1 MTSRVMLISPAMS
14 AALREAR
21 FDDGCPLDPAGL
33 RLAEAAAGSLP
44 AADHVLLSPTVRCR
58 ETAEALG
65 LGTLAVTDPDLAGLD
80 VGRWRGA
87 TLAEVSAA
95 EPEAVGRWLADPS
108 SAPHGGES
116 VSGLCERVAKWLE
129 TVADPSAGASG
140 SGASGSSS
148 SGSGS
153 GSASGAGPG
162 PRPGAGPGSGP
173 GAGPGPGSVRVIAVV
188 EPEIVRAGVVL
199 ALGAPESAF
208 WRVDV
213 PPLVATEFSGRAGR
227 WNVRVGRALGE

>member
-33 RLAEAAAGSLP
+33 RLAEAATGSLS
-44 AADHVLLSPTVRCR
+44 AADQVLVSPTVRCR
-58 ETAEALG
+58 ETAAALG
-65 LGTLAVTDPDLAGLD
+65 LDALAFTEPPELSGLD

-87 TLAEVSAA
+87 TLAEVSAD

-116 VSGLCERVAKWLE
+116 VAGLCERVAKWLE
-129 TVADPSAGASG
+129 TAADPSSGASG
-140 SGASGSSS
+140 SGSTEG
-148 SGSGS
+148 
-153 GSASGAGPG
+153 SGAG
-162 PRPGAGPGSGP
+162 
-173 GAGPGPGSVRVIAVV
+173 SVRIIAVV
-188 EPEIVRAGVVL
+188 EPEIVRAGVVR

-213 PPLVATEFSGRAGR
+213 PPLVVTEFSGRAGR

>member
-21 FDDGCPLDPAGL
+21 FDDGYPIDPAGL

-44 AADHVLLSPTVRCR
+44 TADQVLVSPTVRCR
-58 ETAEALG
+58 ETAAALG
-65 LGTLAVTDPDLAGLD
+65 LDTLAVTEPELAGLD

-87 TLAEVSAA
+87 TLAEVSTD

-116 VSGLCERVAKWLE
+116 VVGLCERVAKWLE
-129 TVADPSAGASG
+129 AVADPGSGLG
-140 SGASGSSS
+140 SGASGSDSD
-148 SGSGS
+148 
-153 GSASGAGPG
+153 SASAS
-162 PRPGAGPGSGP
+162 AS
-173 GAGPGPGSVRVIAVV
+173 ASASGPGSVRIIAVV
-188 EPEIVRAGVVL
+188 EPEIVRAGVVR

-213 PPLVATEFSGRAGR
+213 PPLVVTEFSGRASR
-227 WNVRVGRALGE
+227 WNVRVGRALGR

>member
-21 FDDGCPLDPAGL
+21 FDDGGSIDPAGL

-44 AADHVLLSPTVRCR
+44 AADQVLVSPTVRCR
-58 ETAEALG
+58 ETAAALG
-65 LGTLAVTDPDLAGLD
+65 LDALAVTEPPELSGLD

-87 TLAEVSAA
+87 TLAEVSAD
-95 EPEAVGRWLADPS
+95 EPEAVGRWLAAPS

-116 VSGLCERVAKWLE
+116 VTGLCERVAKWLE
-129 TVADPSAGASG
+129 AVADPSFGASG
-140 SGASGSSS
+140 SGSTEG
-148 SGSGS
+148 
-153 GSASGAGPG
+153 SGAG
-162 PRPGAGPGSGP
+162 
-173 GAGPGPGSVRVIAVV
+173 SVRIIAVV
-188 EPEIVRAGVVL
+188 EPEIVRAGVVR

-213 PPLVATEFSGRAGR
+213 APLVVTEFSGRAGR

>member
-21 FDDGCPLDPAGL
+21 FDDGCPVDPAGL

-44 AADHVLLSPTVRCR
+44 SADRVLVSPTVRCR
-58 ETAEALG
+58 ESAEALG
-65 LGTLAVTDPDLAGLD
+65 LDAHAVTEPDLAGLD

-87 TLAEVSAA
+87 TLAEVSTD

-129 TVADPSAGASG
+129 TVADPG
-140 SGASGSSS
+140 SGAS
-148 SGSGS
+148 
-153 GSASGAGPG
+153 AS
-162 PRPGAGPGSGP
+162 
-173 GAGPGPGSVRVIAVV
+173 
-188 EPEIVRAGVVL
+188 
-199 ALGAPESAF
+199 
-208 WRVDV
+208 D
-213 PPLVATEFSGRAGR
+213 
-227 WNVRVGRALGE
+227 

>member
-33 RLAEAAAGSLP
+33 RLAEAGAGSLQ
-44 AADHVLLSPTVRCR
+44 AADQVLVSPTVRCR
-58 ETAEALG
+58 ETAAALG
-65 LGTLAVTDPDLAGLD
+65 LDALAVTEPPELAGLD
-80 VGRWRGA
+80 VGRWRGT
-87 TLAEVSAA
+87 TLAEVSAD
-95 EPEAVGRWLADPS
+95 EPEAVGRWLTDPS

-116 VSGLCERVAKWLE
+116 VAGLCERVAKWLE
-129 TVADPSAGASG
+129 TVADPSTGAAG
-140 SGASGSSS
+140 SGTDSAGGS
-148 SGSGS
+148 
-153 GSASGAGPG
+153 
-162 PRPGAGPGSGP
+162 
-173 GAGPGPGSVRVIAVV
+173 GPGSVRIIAVV

-213 PPLVATEFSGRAGR
+213 PPLAATEFSGRAGR